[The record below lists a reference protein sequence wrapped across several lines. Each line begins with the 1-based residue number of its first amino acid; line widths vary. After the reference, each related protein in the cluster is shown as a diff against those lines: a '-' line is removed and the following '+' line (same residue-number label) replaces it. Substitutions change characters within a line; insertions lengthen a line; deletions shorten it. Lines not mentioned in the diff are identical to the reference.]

1 MQGGIWLETA
11 EESFCFVLWAYGIVW
26 ISELCFLSSCSTW
39 GVFNRFYGTELYF
52 LAECKYS
59 RVSMT
64 GKKASPSLWGKC
76 NWPTSCIVLLSP
88 QLQTEYVSEGQT
100 YGQKND
106 CSGEGC
112 HPSATNRQQ
121 KHLPY
126 LFHPKFTHN
135 VYVVIKIVIT
145 I

>member
-11 EESFCFVLWAYGIVW
+11 GESFCFVLWAYGILW

-59 RVSMT
+59 RVSMA

-76 NWPTSCIVLLSP
+76 NWPTSCIFLLSP
-88 QLQTEYVSEGQT
+88 HYKQNMSQMDKLMARKMIVLEKAVIPLPQTGNRNICLT
-100 YGQKND
+100 
-106 CSGEGC
+106 CSIQ
-112 HPSATNRQQ
+112 N
-121 KHLPY
+121 LPIMSM
-126 LFHPKFTHN
+126 L
-135 VYVVIKIVIT
+135 
-145 I
+145 